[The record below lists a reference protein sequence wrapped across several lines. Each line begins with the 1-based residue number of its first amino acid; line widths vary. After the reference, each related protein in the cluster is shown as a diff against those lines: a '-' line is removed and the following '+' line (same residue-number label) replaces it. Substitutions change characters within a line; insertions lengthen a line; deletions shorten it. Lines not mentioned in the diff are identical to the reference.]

1 MIGILRPEVGPE
13 KGRALAES
21 LGGKHVEFLGRS
33 VIVTS
38 SLTKQVPDSIL
49 EYFYDSV
56 VFETDAQ
63 LTSVSFLPKRQIV
76 LNGHNVGAESVPLVL
91 GPCSVESETQI
102 DDVASFIAGQGLKF
116 IRGSAF
122 KPRTTPYGFQ
132 GLGLKGLEAIRS
144 AADRYGLTVVS
155 ETRDTRDIDL
165 VMDYADVIQ
174 IGTKAMYDYALLEK
188 AAKSSKPILLKRG
201 FGTSIQE
208 FLQIAE
214 FLLSAG
220 KTDIILCERGIR
232 TFETKSRFT
241 LDLAG
246 AVYLLH
252 HANVPLWVDPSH
264 AMGQSYGVSQLG
276 LGALATGADGLL
288 VEMHPDPTSAKTD
301 ASQQIDFI
309 QAEDLISK
317 AVSIAAIFGRKII

>member
-1 MIGILRPEVGPE
+1 MIGVLRDGVGSE
-13 KGRALAES
+13 KGRSLADS
-21 LGGKHVEFLGRS
+21 VGGKYLEFLEKS
-33 VIVTS
+33 IVVTPS
-38 SLTKQVPDSIL
+38 STKQLPEQIL
-49 EYFYDSV
+49 EYFYNTV

-63 LTSVSFLPKRQIV
+63 LSSTSFLPKREIAI
-76 LNGHNVGAESVPLVL
+76 NGHNVGGQSVPLVL
-91 GPCSVESETQI
+91 GPCSVESKTQI
-102 DDVASFIAGQGLKF
+102 DDVAAFIASQGLKF

-132 GLGLKGLEAIRS
+132 GWGREGLEAIRA

-155 ETRDTRDIDL
+155 ETRDTRDIDV
-165 VMDYADVIQ
+165 VMEYADVIQ
-174 IGTKAMYDYALLEK
+174 IGTKAMYDYALLER
-188 AAKSSKPILLKRG
+188 AANSAKPVLLKRG

-214 FLLSAG
+214 YLLVAG
-220 KTDIILCERGIR
+220 KTDVVLCERGIR

-246 AVYLLH
+246 AIYLLH
-252 HANVPLWVDPSH
+252 HANIPLWVDPSH
-264 AMGQSYGVSQLG
+264 AMGQRYGVSQLG
-276 LGALATGADGLL
+276 LGALASGADGLL

-301 ASQQIDFI
+301 AAQQIDFV

-317 AVSIAAIFGRKII
+317 AISIASVFDRRII